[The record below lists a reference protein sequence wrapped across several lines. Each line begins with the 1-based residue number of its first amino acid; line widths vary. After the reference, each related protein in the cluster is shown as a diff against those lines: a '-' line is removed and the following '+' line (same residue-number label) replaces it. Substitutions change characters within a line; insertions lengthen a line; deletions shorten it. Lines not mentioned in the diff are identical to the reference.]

1 MQYMDGNIKFDNND
15 KRIKYFELLL
25 ERDLDEI
32 PTAVLPE
39 GYHFVFYKDGDMD
52 SWIDIEKSAKEF
64 ASYSQGSRF
73 EKEGALIDNPAKRG
87 LNKKRQD

>member
-1 MQYMDGNIKFDNND
+1 MSRQESSRLKDVQYMDGNIKFDNND

-52 SWIDIEKSAKEF
+52 SWIEIEKSAKEF
-64 ASYSQGSRF
+64 ASYSQGMQ
-73 EKEGALIDNPAKRG
+73 AW
-87 LNKKRQD
+87 

>member
-1 MQYMDGNIKFDNND
+1 MDGNIKFDNND

-52 SWIDIEKSAKEF
+52 S
-64 ASYSQGSRF
+64 
-73 EKEGALIDNPAKRG
+73 
-87 LNKKRQD
+87 